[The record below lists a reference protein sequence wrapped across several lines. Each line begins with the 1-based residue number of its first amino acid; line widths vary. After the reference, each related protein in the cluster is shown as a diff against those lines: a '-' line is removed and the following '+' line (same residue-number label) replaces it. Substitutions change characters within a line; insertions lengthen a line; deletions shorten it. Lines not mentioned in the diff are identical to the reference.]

1 MIMTKKFKSKNFPHP
16 PEMKINSII
25 NRYLFK
31 EMMLPFVINTL
42 FFTFIFLMTK
52 ILRITQLIVNYKI
65 SMISL
70 LLILTY
76 SIPRFLSFVIP
87 MSVMMAILLTFLRLS
102 SDKELV
108 ALKAG
113 GVNIYGLIPPVL
125 LFCVMGIALS
135 IIMTLY
141 GMPWGTLSTKM
152 LTFRVAASHV
162 DAGLKERTFND
173 SFKDV
178 MLYINKIDLK
188 KKILKDVFIED
199 KRSHNIV
206 STVMAPKGT
215 LISEPDKLE
224 IHLKLYNGAI
234 NQVDLEN
241 RSAHSINFKTYDVDL
256 DLKKTLTES
265 NGGPK
270 NEDEMSFG
278 ELRTYL
284 KNFQKKNEQYYSALI
299 ELHKKF
305 SIPFACLALGIL
317 AVPLGIQSESTKRS
331 TGLGMGMIFFLIY
344 YLMLSAG
351 SVFGEAGVYPP
362 AIGMWVPN
370 IVMGGIGL
378 FLLVRTNNDRPVSIK
393 PALTFVRNKLK
404 LLSRIRQK

>member
-1 MIMTKKFKSKNFPHP
+1 
-16 PEMKINSII
+16 MKINSII
-25 NRYLFK
+25 NRYLLK
-31 EMMLPFVINTL
+31 EMMLPFVINTV

-52 ILRITQLIVNYKI
+52 ILQITNLIVNYKI

-70 LLILTY
+70 LLILIY

-102 SDKELV
+102 NDKELV

-113 GVNIYGLIPPVL
+113 GISIYGLIPSVL
-125 LFCVMGIALS
+125 LFCVMGVALS
-135 IIMTLY
+135 CIMTVY
-141 GMPWGTLSTKM
+141 GMPWGVVSTKT
-152 LTFRVAASHV
+152 LTYQVAASHV

-188 KKILKDVFIED
+188 RNILKDVFIED
-199 KRSHNIV
+199 KRSQNVV

-215 LISEPDKLE
+215 LVSEPDKLE

-234 NQVDLEN
+234 NQVNLED
-241 RSAHSINFKTYDVDL
+241 RSAHSINFNTYDVDL
-256 DLKKTLTES
+256 DLKKSLVAS

-270 NEDEMSFG
+270 SEDEMSLG
-278 ELRTYL
+278 ELKTYL
-284 KNFQKKNEQYYSALI
+284 KSFPKKNEQYFSALI

-317 AVPLGIQSESTKRS
+317 AVPLGVQSESTKRS
-331 TGLGMGMIFFLIY
+331 MGLGMGMVFFLIY

-351 SVFGEAGVYPP
+351 SVFGEAGLYPP
-362 AIGMWVPN
+362 VIGMWVPN
-370 IVMGGIGL
+370 VVMGGIGL
-378 FLLVRTNNDRPVSIK
+378 FLLVRVNDDRPVKIKSALDFAKMKIK
-393 PALTFVRNKLK
+393 PS
-404 LLSRIRQK
+404 SRRHQN

>member
-1 MIMTKKFKSKNFPHP
+1 
-16 PEMKINSII
+16 
-25 NRYLFK
+25 
-31 EMMLPFVINTL
+31 MMLPFVINTV

-135 IIMTLY
+135 SIMTLY

-284 KNFQKKNEQYYSALI
+284 KDFQKKNEQYYSALI

-362 AIGMWVPN
+362 AIGMWAPN

-393 PALTFVRNKLK
+393 PALTFVRSKLK
-404 LLSRIRQK
+404 LLSRKRKK

>member
-1 MIMTKKFKSKNFPHP
+1 
-16 PEMKINSII
+16 MKINSII
-25 NRYLFK
+25 NRYLLK
-31 EMMLPFVINTL
+31 EMMLPFVINTV

-52 ILRITQLIVNYKI
+52 ILQITNLIVNYKI

-70 LLILTY
+70 LLILIY

-102 SDKELV
+102 NDKELV

-113 GVNIYGLIPPVL
+113 GISIYGLIPSVL
-125 LFCVMGIALS
+125 LFCVMGVALS
-135 IIMTLY
+135 CIMTVY
-141 GMPWGTLSTKM
+141 GMPWGVVSTKT
-152 LTFRVAASHV
+152 LTYQVAASHV

-188 KKILKDVFIED
+188 RNILKDVFIED
-199 KRSHNIV
+199 KRSQNVV

-215 LISEPDKLE
+215 LVSEPDKLE

-234 NQVDLEN
+234 NQVNLED
-241 RSAHSINFKTYDVDL
+241 RSAHSINFNTYDVDL
-256 DLKKTLTES
+256 DLKKSLVAS

-270 NEDEMSFG
+270 SEDEMSLG
-278 ELRTYL
+278 ELKTYL
-284 KNFQKKNEQYYSALI
+284 KSFPKKNEQYFSALI

-317 AVPLGIQSESTKRS
+317 AVPLGVQSESTKRS
-331 TGLGMGMIFFLIY
+331 MGLGMGMVFFLIY

-351 SVFGEAGVYPP
+351 SVFGEAGLYPP
-362 AIGMWVPN
+362 VIGMWVPN

-378 FLLVRTNNDRPVSIK
+378 FLLVRVNDDRPMKIKSALDFAKMKIK
-393 PALTFVRNKLK
+393 PS
-404 LLSRIRQK
+404 SRRHQN